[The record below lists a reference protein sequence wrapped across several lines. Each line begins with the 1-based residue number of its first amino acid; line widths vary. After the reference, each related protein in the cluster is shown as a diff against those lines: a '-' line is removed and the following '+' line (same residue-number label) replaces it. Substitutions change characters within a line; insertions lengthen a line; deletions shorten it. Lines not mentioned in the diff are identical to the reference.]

1 MNQQVVVL
9 LRMAAIFSLI
19 SLIIVGCGR
28 RDVTV
33 ELSASEHFERG
44 MEFYED
50 EDYSRAVSEFR
61 IVTRQFSGSEYAD
74 DAQYY
79 MGLAYLNRGEYILAA
94 NEFERLVNTMSG
106 SPLVANAQYKLALSY
121 FNLSPRYDLDQEF
134 TYKAIDEF
142 QAFVDFFPTNELV
155 PDAEEKI
162 HKLNEK
168 LARKQFENAKLYM
181 RMRYYRS
188 ATRYY
193 EIVIEQ
199 YHDTEYAESA
209 HVGMVEA
216 LMAREMYDEA
226 NETIQQFHRRFPNSD
241 KRSRMETLQQRI
253 VAELEDE
260 NDEDANNGPDI
271 PQTTTGE
278 ISGESEL

>member
-1 MNQQVVVL
+1 MNQQIVVL
-9 LRMAAIFSLI
+9 LRMAAIFSLL
-19 SLIIVGCGR
+19 SLIIAGCGS

-33 ELSASEHFERG
+33 ALSASEHFERG
-44 MEFYED
+44 MELYED
-50 EDYSRAVSEFR
+50 EDYSRAVNEFR
-61 IVTRQFSGSEYAD
+61 IVVRQFSGSEYAD
-74 DAQYY
+74 DAQFY
-79 MGLAYLNRGEYILAA
+79 MGMSYFNRGEYILAA

-106 SPLVANAQYKLALSY
+106 SPFVADAQYKLAMSY
-121 FNLSPRYDLDQEF
+121 YNLSPRYDLDQEY

-155 PDAEEKI
+155 PDAEGRI
-162 HKLNEK
+162 HELNEK
-168 LARKQFENAKLYM
+168 LARKQYENAKLYM
-181 RMRYYRS
+181 RMRYYRA

-193 EIVIEQ
+193 GIVIEQ

-260 NDEDANNGPDI
+260 NDEDANNGPDT